1 MYSPLVT
8 IIVPCY
14 NHGIYIE
21 QCIDSVINQTYK
33 NIELIVVDN
42 GSNDDSLQ
50 RILKLK
56 NKYNF
61 RLIKLKANIPPG
73 EKNGPVSL
81 AIRQSKGDFI
91 SILYSDD
98 WYLPEKIEKQIRL
111 FEISSSVVG
120 VVHCNGYKFI
130 ESSNTFI
137 NWTTRNTS
145 GFIYHDCLRNGPLV
159 IPIAPLVR
167 KSCYEI
173 IGIDNPWTGSEY
185 DYFVMSQYV
194 NFACVK
200 EYLVNMRFHDTN
212 DGKNIISVYN
222 RVCLFDKILFSDS
235 DTIKRSAGLDKLWCA
250 RHQLVFARDFA
261 EVGNR
266 EYAKLAFKTAI
277 LICPFFLLKKNSLLL
292 IFYLIF
298 PIILFNLLINSIKTL
313 KNLITKY

>member
-42 GSNDDSLQ
+42 GSIDDSLQ
-50 RILKLK
+50 RILNLK

-61 RLIKLKANIPPG
+61 RLIKIEVNIPPG

-81 AIRQSKGDFI
+81 AIRESKGEFI

-98 WYLPEKIEKQIRL
+98 WYLSEKIEKQIRL
-111 FEISSSVVG
+111 FEVSTPALG
-120 VVHCNGYKFI
+120 VVHCDGYKFMQ
-130 ESSNTFI
+130 SSKTYI
-137 NWTTRNTS
+137 KWTTRNVS
-145 GFIYHDCLRNGPLV
+145 GFIFHDCLRNGPLV

-167 KSCYEI
+167 KNCYEI

-194 NFACVK
+194 NFACVN
-200 EYLVNMRFHDTN
+200 EHLVNMRFHDSN

-222 RVCLFDKILFSDS
+222 RVCLFDKILFSNS
-235 DTIKRSAGLDKLWCA
+235 DTIKRSAGLAKLWCA
-250 RHQLVFARDFA
+250 RHQLIFARDFA
-261 EVGNR
+261 EVGYK
-266 EYAKLAFKTAI
+266 EYSKLAFKTAI
-277 LICPFFLLKKNSLLL
+277 FIHPLYLFKKNSLLL
-292 IFYLIF
+292 ILYLIS
-298 PIILFNLLINSIKTL
+298 PQIIFNFIINSIKIF
-313 KNLITKY
+313 KNVVTK